1 MWSVNVFPNTRGLL
15 GSGFLRGSCVISSR
29 RSAALKLDE
38 AYLLGP
44 HRSQGT
50 GRSFRAQICPTAAAA
65 MVGAGGVTVPAW
77 AAAPEKNVPTPPC
90 PRPLP
95 PPPQASLVTGRPRG
109 DWPCC
114 RGHALERAGT
124 KGSKPKYT
132 LLPGPTQGLS
142 SRTHAVQEH
151 ACSGFSKMPFKRFC
165 YGPLVRKSSPG

>member
-15 GSGFLRGSCVISSR
+15 GSGFLRGSFVISSC

-65 MVGAGGVTVPAW
+65 MVGAGGNCSRLGRRPGERRSDPALST
-77 AAAPEKNVPTPPC
+77 PPPTPAPG
-90 PRPLP
+90 LP
-95 PPPQASLVTGRPRG
+95 SYRAPSGRPALLQRACPGTCG
-109 DWPCC
+109 D
-114 RGHALERAGT
+114 

-151 ACSGFSKMPFKRFC
+151 ACSGFSKMPFNRFC